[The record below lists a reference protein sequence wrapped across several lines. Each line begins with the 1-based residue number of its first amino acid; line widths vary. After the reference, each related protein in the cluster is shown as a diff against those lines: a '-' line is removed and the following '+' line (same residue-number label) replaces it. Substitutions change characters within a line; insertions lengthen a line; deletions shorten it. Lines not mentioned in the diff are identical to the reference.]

1 MMFESIV
8 IKVLANVV
16 VAGVVVSEAAVV
28 GAAVVGAAVVG
39 VEVVGVEV
47 VGVAVVVGAAANGAT
62 VVAVDCCAALS
73 VVEPVAV
80 LGVVA
85 SSSEL
90 VELAPKPC
98 DVESVAS
105 PELVIGELGS

>member
-28 GAAVVGAAVVG
+28 GAAVVG

-47 VGVAVVVGAAANGAT
+47 VGVAVVGGAAANGAM
-62 VVAVDCCAALS
+62 VVAVDCCAAPP

-85 SSSEL
+85 SSLEL
-90 VELAPKPC
+90 VEPAPKPC
-98 DVESVAS
+98 NVESVAS
-105 PELVIGELGS
+105 SELVIGELGS

>member
-28 GAAVVGAAVVG
+28 GAAVVG

-47 VGVAVVVGAAANGAT
+47 VGVAVVGGAAANGAM

-85 SSSEL
+85 FSSER
-90 VELAPKPC
+90 VKPAPKPC

-105 PELVIGELGS
+105 RELVTGELGS